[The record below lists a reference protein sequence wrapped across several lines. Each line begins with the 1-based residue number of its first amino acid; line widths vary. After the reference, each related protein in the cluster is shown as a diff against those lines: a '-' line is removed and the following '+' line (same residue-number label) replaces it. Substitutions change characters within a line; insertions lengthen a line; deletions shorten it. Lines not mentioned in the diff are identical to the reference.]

1 MNHKKLFPLLIVT
14 AILLAGCAP
23 LVTVE
28 NGTSFPVRVIV
39 ASGGKR
45 VVVSPSPG
53 ENSTVDASEGAYQ
66 ATVIPD
72 AEWIEYAKLTRK
84 VLNDQLA
91 HADKL
96 TGPQLL
102 DVIRRLKEIAVQMQ
116 QYEQAAGSSASCGGK
131 ITEENSAAYVV
142 VSASSSGTLVHRG
155 RNACRFF
162 FHAVSGRPA

>member
-1 MNHKKLFPLLIVT
+1 MNHKKLFSLLIVT

-23 LVTVE
+23 IVTVE
-28 NGTSFPVRVIV
+28 NWTSFPVRVIV

-72 AEWIEYAKLTRK
+72 VEWIEYAKLTRK
-84 VLNDQLA
+84 VLNNQLA
-91 HADKL
+91 NADKL

-102 DVIRRLKEIAVQMQ
+102 DVIHRLKEIAVQMQ

-131 ITEENSAAYVV
+131 LTEENSAAYVV
-142 VSASSSGTLVHRG
+142 VSASSSGTLVIS
-155 RNACRFF
+155 CK
-162 FHAVSGRPA
+162 